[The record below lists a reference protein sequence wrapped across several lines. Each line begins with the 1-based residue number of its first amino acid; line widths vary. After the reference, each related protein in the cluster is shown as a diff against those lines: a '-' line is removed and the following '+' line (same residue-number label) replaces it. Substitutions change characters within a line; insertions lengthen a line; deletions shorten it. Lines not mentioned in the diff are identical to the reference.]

1 MAFLFVQG
9 MRLSWIVNS
18 GCLLAE
24 HEIEINQV
32 ENVRIIELSSV
43 IRKTKSQVDIR
54 RNIEKR
60 FWKRKCQ
67 SRREFCCVMPL

>member
-1 MAFLFVQG
+1 

-32 ENVRIIELSSV
+32 ENGRIIELSSV
-43 IRKTKSQVDIR
+43 IKKHKVKSVFEEISKKDS
-54 RNIEKR
+54 
-60 FWKRKCQ
+60 WKVECQ